1 MRSMMEEE
9 DVEEGRM
16 TTSSTSSSME
26 HEKQFGTVSLP
37 AQVPSPSSVPSSSP
51 SLILTSNTCNI
62 CLEGFQVGDIVAH
75 ASSQLLCRHVFHEDC
90 IVSWLATRTQDPKAL
105 CPCCRQVFTV
115 VHGGAPPPTFS
126 PFCAQPSSGT
136 GAGHGD
142 HESCSVTEVAT
153 TEISTELT
161 PRRPARTHAAL
172 TFVGE
177 HDREPEVVTISETC
191 DEEPPT
197 IRAVTSRSS
206 RSLSEDEEVS
216 EDVEMDSNCGSN
228 NEDDRDMPQKQ
239 DCELALSCS
248 LDCDDDSERGDS
260 KPENDLESGK

>member
-1 MRSMMEEE
+1 MMEEE

-16 TTSSTSSSME
+16 TTASTSSSIE
-26 HEKQFGTVSLP
+26 HEKEYGTVSFP
-37 AQVPSPSSVPSSSP
+37 ALVPTPPSSVPSSSSSP

-90 IVSWLATRTQDPKAL
+90 IVSWLATRTQDAKAL

-115 VHGGAPPPTFS
+115 VHSGAPAPTFS

-136 GAGHGD
+136 GAGQGD

-161 PRRPARTHAAL
+161 PRRPTGTHAAP
-172 TFVGE
+172 TFVGD
-177 HDREPEVVTISETC
+177 HDREPEVLTNSET
-191 DEEPPT
+191 DVEDPPT
-197 IRAVTSRSS
+197 IRTVPSPSS
-206 RSLSEDEEVS
+206 HDEEVNEEEGKDLNGGS
-216 EDVEMDSNCGSN
+216 DNEEDRGMQQG
-228 NEDDRDMPQKQ
+228 Q
-239 DCELALSCS
+239 DCELAFSCS
-248 LDCDDDSERGDS
+248 LDCDDSESGDGKS
-260 KPENDLESGK
+260 VDEDLESGK